1 MTKKNASKR
10 ARRGRRPQK
19 LSTDFTLFKG
29 PEKKETLTFYSA
41 SNLTTSFEQLLN
53 GVAQGTDYN
62 QRVGNVIKLS
72 DLEIN
77 VYALSHASATVPTL
91 IRWAIVVDRQCSGNA
106 MTYSQVFDTL
116 GGTVDP
122 TFALRNTQ
130 DWEDRFIILAEERF
144 CAPLNAGGVSGPM
157 AVFHKKLNLASLMGQ
172 LAGTKYSS
180 TGSTVASIAT
190 NSIYFVAAPSSQAAF
205 ADATNFPKISFNAK
219 LRYQDP

>member
-1 MTKKNASKR
+1 LT
-10 ARRGRRPQK
+10 
-19 LSTDFTLFKG
+19 FFKG

-41 SNLTTSFEQLLN
+41 TNLTTSFEQLLC
-53 GVAQGTDYN
+53 GIAQGTDYN
-62 QRVGNVIKLS
+62 QRVGNVIRLS

-77 VYALSHASATVPTL
+77 MYALSHASATVPTL

-130 DWEDRFIILAEERF
+130 DWEDRFLILAEGRF
-144 CAPLNAGGVSGPM
+144 CAPLNTGGVSGPM
-157 AVFHKKLNLASLMGQ
+157 GEFHRKFNLASLMGN
-172 LAGTKYSS
+172 LAGVKYSS
-180 TGSTVASIAT
+180 TGSTIASIAT

-205 ADATNFPKISFNAK
+205 ADPTNFPKLSFNCK
-219 LRYQDP
+219 LRFTDA